1 MKINNKKGL
10 IKSIAIPLA
19 LGGVSAFLT
28 RGSMEVFEKLNQPP
42 LSPPGWLFPVAWTIL
57 YVLMGIASYMVM
69 EAKAD
74 PDKIAGAMT
83 VYIWQLVVN
92 FLWPTFFFN
101 FGWYL
106 FSFIWLVLLWFLVLI
121 TTLRFYN
128 VSKAA
133 GLLMVPYLLWT
144 TFACYLNLGVWYLNR

>member
-1 MKINNKKGL
+1 MNIKNKKGL
-10 IKSIAIPLA
+10 IKCIAIPLII
-19 LGGVSAFLT
+19 GGISAFLT
-28 RGSMEVFEKLNQPP
+28 RGSMEVFEQFNQPP
-42 LSPPGWLFPVAWTIL
+42 LSPPGWLFPIVWTIL
-57 YVLMGIASYMVM
+57 YLLMGIASYLVI
-69 EAKAD
+69 ESEVD

-106 FSFIWLVLLWFLVLI
+106 FSFFWLVFLWVLVLI
-121 TTLRFYN
+121 TTLRFYGI
-128 VSKAA
+128 SKTA
-133 GLLMVPYLLWT
+133 GFLMLPYLLWT